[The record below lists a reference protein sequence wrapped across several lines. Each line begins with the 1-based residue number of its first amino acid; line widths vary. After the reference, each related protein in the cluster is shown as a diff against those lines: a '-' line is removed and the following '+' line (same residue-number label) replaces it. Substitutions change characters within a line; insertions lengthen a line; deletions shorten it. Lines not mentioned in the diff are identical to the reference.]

1 LEFGSFGIN
10 PSIHSCATGHS
21 IPLHY
26 HCLHHDRK
34 RAGFFSHSLHDT
46 SKVLCPDQINQFLSP
61 IYLVYVPFSPSN
73 LLGTVYPK
81 NFITKAGKPILAG
94 NPRGEVQRSDFGSR
108 SPDFN
113 PRHPYNRPK
122 YTRLFLLHRNR
133 PLNPPRPSLLLTI
146 YRNPGI
152 RLDELPICTL
162 YSLLLLPLSLLIFI
176 RA

>member
-1 LEFGSFGIN
+1 VPPATPYHYTTTACTTTEKELGSFLTLYMTLVKYYVQIRSIN
-10 PSIHSCATGHS
+10 SFHRST
-21 IPLHY
+21 
-26 HCLHHDRK
+26 
-34 RAGFFSHSLHDT
+34 
-46 SKVLCPDQINQFLSP
+46 LST
-61 IYLVYVPFSPSN
+61 YPFSPSN